1 MLILNKCHKLKNN
14 YIIVMNTVLPPNS
27 NNLQPNKKPEGYINQ
42 IVTSATD
49 TIANV
54 ESQVIGAEAKVATTG
69 AVAVA
74 QAVDDTINTQGPKF
88 MKALQS
94 IINFFYKGKNIFKN
108 AEANAEVDKLRIKQQ
123 SDAEQIEVLMK
134 TGLTKDQAKEKYDKI
149 EAKREKKEDTALRI
163 EEAAAATAAAIK
175 FAKASGGGR
184 NMFSLHQI
192 QKGGRQS
199 AKRTKK
205 SINEFLNT
213 SVTSS
218 QILNMII
225 KSDDHKRNT
234 KVKRKINNGKYSRR
248 VRAKKMH

>member
-14 YIIVMNTVLPPNS
+14 YIIVMSTVLPQNS
-27 NNLQPNKKPEGYINQ
+27 NSLQPNKKSEGVVDKVIN
-42 IVTSATD
+42 
-49 TIANV
+49 TISNV
-54 ESQVIGAEAKVATTG
+54 EAKVIETEAKVATTG

-74 QAVDDTINTQGPKF
+74 KAVKNTIDTQGPEF
-88 MKALQS
+88 ITALQS

-108 AEANAEVDKLRIKQQ
+108 AEVNAEVEKLKIKQK
-123 SDAEQIEVLMK
+123 SDAEQIEVLME
-134 TGLTKDQAKEKYDKI
+134 TGLTKEQATEKYDKI
-149 EAKREKKEDTALRI
+149 EAKREKKEDTELRI
-163 EEAAAATAAAIK
+163 AEAAAATAAAIK

-225 KSDDHKRNT
+225 KSEDHKRNT